1 MKKKPLEPDCP
12 TFETTCSNINNK
24 KTFAN
29 SIYEHLG
36 TNTSDSSNNNSSD
49 TEINAACNQ
58 NLDLTIKEIYNLDDS
73 IDEPI
78 KTMAGSLQKDIRY
91 IYKFKELL
99 GGGHFGSVRVGFR
112 RAEQPPRRLYA
123 IKSISKQNLS
133 EKDIENLTK
142 EVDII
147 STLDH
152 PNIIKFYE
160 TYHDKFYFHIVMELC
175 KGKDLLKRIKDNN
188 GKISE
193 KKVAFSIMKVLHAIS
208 YCHEKGVTHRDL
220 KPENILFETNDL
232 DSEIKLIDFGLS
244 RTYQTNEKMHTILG
258 TPYYVA
264 PEVLQGSYDEK
275 CDIWSIGALT
285 YLMLCGEHPFKGKSN
300 KEIFNKILQEQV
312 KIDLNKWKGISEDA
326 ISFVRM
332 CLNKDPEKRPSALK
346 ALKHNWFTNLLNR
359 VHSSLFINQ
368 EILLNLKS
376 YVPGPRFR
384 KIIMKY
390 FINQMSHN
398 ELKLY
403 RSAFYGIGFH
413 HNGTIHRNE
422 LKQAFQMSGIPIT
435 EEEINRIFYSTEEPN
450 KQSLRYTEFII
461 ECIDTKKL
469 LTKEKLQIA
478 FNYFDIDSSGV
489 IDASD
494 VKDAMLRFGRKVL
507 NEEDVYKM
515 IHEITKKDTKTIS
528 FSEFYDMF
536 KNLMNN
542 DLIKTI
548 KSKSKLQE

>member
-1 MKKKPLEPDCP
+1 MPQ
-12 TFETTCSNINNK
+12 NI
-24 KTFAN
+24 F
-29 SIYEHLG
+29 
-36 TNTSDSSNNNSSD
+36 
-49 TEINAACNQ
+49 
-58 NLDLTIKEIYNLDDS
+58 EIYDGRTSFWQWDTGQKLIVLDES
-73 IDEPI
+73 I
-78 KTMAGSLQKDIRY
+78 TQV
-91 IYKFKELL
+91 
-99 GGGHFGSVRVGFR
+99 HFSNKNMNYTISRDVYEYEEKRVC
-112 RAEQPPRRLYA
+112 
-123 IKSISKQNLS
+123 
-133 EKDIENLTK
+133 
-142 EVDII
+142 DII
-147 STLDH
+147 H
-152 PNIIKFYE
+152 KMCAAVYYI
-160 TYHDKFYFHIVMELC
+160 H
-175 KGKDLLKRIKDNN
+175 
-188 GKISE
+188 
-193 KKVAFSIMKVLHAIS
+193 S
-208 YCHEKGVTHRDL
+208 YGIAHRDL
-220 KPENILFETNDL
+220 KPENVLMTDDTDDADIRIL
-232 DSEIKLIDFGLS
+232 DFGLS
-244 RTYQTNEKMHTILG
+244 KIIGPDEKCTEPYG
-258 TPYYVA
+258 TLTYVA

-312 KIDLNKWKGISEDA
+312 KIDLNKWKGSSEDA

-359 VHSSLFINQ
+359 VHSSLFINE